1 MGLMQV
7 HMLPLALKKLLPFY
21 AARWRGRYRAM
32 IDEIK
37 ARIGGLEFGQDS
49 DVPWLQ
55 ERQSGIRIFGFWTEL
70 ENAEVYDLLHGALP
84 RELPKTHFRLM
95 KDYLTRYVYPH
106 MRPDLKPTGYKV
118 EELWGFHGQHKDAIA
133 DQPDQRDR
141 ERLSAAFRP
150 RSDDIIIDGGAFLG
164 IGDLRMA
171 RDLPAGRIVAIEAN
185 RSCYELLCRNRDY
198 NKISNLTAQ
207 NRGLWS
213 GRGTLDLE
221 VSYAQ
226 ANSLVAEV
234 HTGERRQPVETISID
249 ALVEELNLP
258 RVTMLSLTLNGA
270 EVETLD
276 GAQKTLSEMRPRI
289 RLAGWYSRDGV
300 PIWKIT
306 KEKLE
311 RHRYDV
317 FVGPRGNVM
326 ALPQP

>member
-1 MGLMQV
+1 
-7 HMLPLALKKLLPFY
+7 MLPLALKKLLPFY
-21 AARWRGRYRAM
+21 TARWRGRYRAM

-37 ARIGGLEFGQDS
+37 ARIGGLEFGQDG

-55 ERQSGIRIFGFWTEL
+55 ERQSGVRIFGFWTEP
-70 ENAEVYDLLHGALP
+70 ENAEVYDLLRGTLP
-84 RELPKTHFRLM
+84 RELPESHFRLM

-106 MRPDLKPTGYKV
+106 MRPDLKPAGYTA

-141 ERLSAAFRP
+141 ERLIAAFRP
-150 RSDDIIIDGGAFLG
+150 RPDDVIIDGGAFVG

-171 RDLPAGRIVAIEAN
+171 GELTAGRIIAIEAN
-185 RSCYELLCRNRDY
+185 RACYELLCRNRDY
-198 NKISNLTAQ
+198 NKVGNLTAQ
-207 NRGLWS
+207 NRALWNT
-213 GRGTLDLE
+213 RGTLDLE
-221 VSYAQ
+221 VGYAQ
-226 ANSLVAEV
+226 ANTLVSEV
-234 HTGERRQPVETISID
+234 AKGEKKQPIETINVD
-249 ALVEELNLP
+249 ALVDELQLP

-276 GAQKTLSEMRPRI
+276 GAERTLSQLRPRI
-289 RLAGWYSRDGV
+289 RLAGWYKRNGV

-311 RHRYDV
+311 HHGYDV

-326 ALPQP
+326 ALPKV